1 MGTSLEVQWLRLC
14 TPNAEGIV
22 SIPDQGTKIPNA
34 TQPSQKKS
42 LVSREGRVMDILA
55 IYSLL
60 LKEDLR
66 QAILKRKMDL
76 D

>member
-1 MGTSLEVQWLRLC
+1 
-14 TPNAEGIV
+14 
-22 SIPDQGTKIPNA
+22 
-34 TQPSQKKS
+34 
-42 LVSREGRVMDILA
+42 MDILA

-76 D
+76 IKRLE